1 MQRKNN
7 PDQNAVCGGVC
18 RCIVW
23 VLVLMVCVAC
33 GCSPKRDRL
42 KSKLG
47 YQDLY
52 TNMQKEQDF
61 ISEARKKEQ
70 ATLESS
76 SKKPAFVVEPELPE
90 FNPLEESRIS
100 ISVRDEPLHDVLFV
114 VARNAGLNIVID
126 PEISLENRITI
137 SFEDAPASVVVDT
150 LLDAY
155 DLAWSVKNNI
165 LYVQQYEEK
174 NFALEFMNSKADV
187 SIDSGGDIF
196 GSATA
201 DGGSN
206 DLSGNFKVSS
216 SMGKGIESGSLYEFL
231 QKNIE
236 TLLKGEKSE
245 SGTYALDPISGHLY
259 VKTSPKRMKAI
270 SSLID
275 SLRNKLSLQVVIDAQ
290 ILEVSLSDGFQLGVD
305 WNFVQSRVSNGRS
318 YSYGLGF
325 DSSTGLGTRGTA
337 GDTTATALV
346 LGQSV
351 DSGVSSA
358 LDTVFQTTINAL
370 QTFGGVTVV
379 SNPHVLAR
387 HGSPALVTSGTTK
400 SYIKEITRETD
411 SETSKVSIST
421 DTATAFEGVMLGVM
435 PFINDDQSVDLN
447 IFPITSKVDLSN
459 EQTFSD
465 GTTLT
470 LPVVDVR
477 NVTTNVRAH
486 DGDTIIL
493 GGLIYKSGSK
503 TDDSVPGVGE
513 VPGLGWLFNSRD
525 DSESIRELVIIMH
538 IRVV

>member
-1 MQRKNN
+1 M
-7 PDQNAVCGGVC
+7 C

-23 VLVLMVCVAC
+23 LLVLMVCIVC

-52 TNMQKEQDF
+52 TTMKKEQDF

-76 SKKPAFVVEPELPE
+76 PKKPAFVVEPELPE

-150 LLDAY
+150 LLNAY
-155 DLAWSVKNNI
+155 DLAWNVKNNI
-165 LYVQQYEEK
+165 LYVQRYEEK

-206 DLSGNFKVSS
+206 DLSGNFKVSA
-216 SMGKGIESGSLYEFL
+216 SMGKGVESGSLYEFL

-236 TLLKGEKSE
+236 TLLKGEKNE
-245 SGTYALDPISGHLY
+245 NGTYALDPISGHLY

-270 SSLID
+270 SFLID

-290 ILEVSLSDGFQLGVD
+290 ILEISLSDGFQLGVD

-346 LGQSV
+346 LGEAV
-351 DSGVSSA
+351 DSGVSTA

-411 SETSKVSIST
+411 SETSNVSIST

-435 PFINDDQSVDLN
+435 PFINDDKSVDLN

-459 EQTFSD
+459 EKTFSD

-503 TDDSVPGVGE
+503 TDDSVPGVGD